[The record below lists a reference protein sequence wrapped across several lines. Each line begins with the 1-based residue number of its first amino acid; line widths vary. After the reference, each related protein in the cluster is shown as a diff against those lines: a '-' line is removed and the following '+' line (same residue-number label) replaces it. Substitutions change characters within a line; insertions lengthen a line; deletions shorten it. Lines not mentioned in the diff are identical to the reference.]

1 VVAVGAPIAPR
12 RRLVRGRFRR
22 VLPGLVFRDALLQIL
37 DPELQLIGRQ
47 LLGAAAELLAQQA
60 LDQQLQLFDF
70 RIPLLHCVLQ
80 DSVLLLGRGDH
91 FAQQVLQRCRVVRQG
106 GEVDVHE
113 RIVAGAAAPRE
124 MNLT

>member
-1 VVAVGAPIAPR
+1 
-12 RRLVRGRFRR
+12 
-22 VLPGLVFRDALLQIL
+22 
-37 DPELQLIGRQ
+37 
-47 LLGAAAELLAQQA
+47 
-60 LDQQLQLFDF
+60 
-70 RIPLLHCVLQ
+70 
-80 DSVLLLGRGDH
+80 VLLLGRGDH